1 MLEVNLLP
9 EKRKRDI
16 TPLFIFLI
24 ILLYL
29 IFMVV
34 FTMNQA
40 QHAKTKVVDNQQ
52 LLNEVQLEI
61 ATLNQS
67 STALNMSEEKKWNM
81 AVLRLEKD
89 ISYVPSVMQEMVRLL
104 PANVVFFD
112 FQLNG
117 PLFIEMNVE
126 FEQTEEMAAYQNELK
141 QSEVVDE
148 VWVLEVRT
156 EEGADDRS
164 YTATFQVQLNQ
175 ANLEKLGE
183 SK

>member
-24 ILLYL
+24 VLLYI
-29 IFMVV
+29 IFMLV

-40 QHAKTKVVDNQQ
+40 QHAKTRVVDNQQ

-61 ATLNQS
+61 TTLNQS
-67 STALNMSEEKKWNM
+67 STLHISEEKKWNM

-89 ISYVPSVMQEMVRLL
+89 ISYVPRVMQEMVRLL
-104 PANVVFFD
+104 PANVVFSD

-117 PLFIEMNVE
+117 ASSIEMNVQ
-126 FEQTEEMAAYQNELK
+126 FMQVEEMSAYQNELR

-156 EEGADDRS
+156 GEGADDPTH
-164 YTATFQVQLNQ
+164 TAAFQVQLNQ